1 MSTSAVVTFR
11 YGETLHNVTIAIIDD
26 LYAEPTEYFTV
37 RLEAIGQDVI
47 VFPITE
53 CTVRIHDND
62 CKYDTTFLRFN
73 IFSDIQI
80 GFSNTSLIINSTEL
94 TLDVSN
100 YHGIMQSGETSTV
113 QLQVES
119 LSGT

>member
-37 RLEAIGQDVI
+37 RLEAVGQDVI
-47 VFPITE
+47 VFPIPE
-53 CTVRIHDND
+53 CTVRIRDND
-62 CKYDTTFLRFN
+62 CKFITIFLRFN

-80 GFSNTSLIINSTEL
+80 GFSNTSLIIDSTEL

-100 YHGIMQSGETSTV
+100 YHGIIQSGETSTV

>member
-1 MSTSAVVTFR
+1 MVTFR